1 MTCSILP
8 MTSIIDN
15 LYHVLNNG
23 SFYLLSFL
31 IIMSVIV
38 FVHEYGHYI
47 AAKLCNVKV
56 EVFSIGFGPELFGIN
71 DKSGTRWKFSVIPI
85 GGYVKMLGDEDPSG
99 AKASSQHLSEK
110 DKLFAFCEK
119 PLYQKFFI
127 VFSGPLANLLFA
139 IVVLMMFF
147 TTKGM
152 MKHNSVI
159 GGIVQNSVAEHV
171 GLAPGDMI
179 LKINDH
185 KVKWFE
191 EIKQY
196 IEKYAKDNQELIIE
210 YSRNGHVHT
219 VKVKP
224 VIKDEKGLFGSIKK
238 RPFLGVTVSNT
249 LSNYELQKLSIS
261 NAFIQSI
268 NYTYLLSKSI
278 FQVLGQMLTGKRSV
292 SELGGPIRIAQYSG
306 ESVKHNEVL
315 LCMAMIS
322 INLGIMNLLPVP
334 MLDGGHI
341 FQYFVQAILR
351 RKQLNPK
358 YQQCISTIGL
368 MLLLSLMILAT
379 FNDIKSMFK

>member
-1 MTCSILP
+1 
-8 MTSIIDN
+8 
-15 LYHVLNNG
+15 
-23 SFYLLSFL
+23 
-31 IIMSVIV
+31 MSVIV

-47 AAKLCNVKV
+47 VAKLCNVKV

-85 GGYVKMLGDEDPSG
+85 GGYVKMLGDDDPSG
-99 AKASSQHLSEK
+99 ARASSQHLSEE

-127 VFSGPLANLLFA
+127 VFAGPLANLLFA
-139 IVVLMMFF
+139 IVILMMFF

-159 GGIVQNSVAEHV
+159 GGIVQDSVAEHV
-171 GLAPGDMI
+171 GLAPGDII

-185 KVKWFE
+185 QIKWFE
-191 EIKQY
+191 EIKQH
-196 IEKYAKDNQELIIE
+196 IEKYTKDNQELTIE
-210 YSRNGHVHT
+210 YSRDGHIHNI
-219 VKVKP
+219 KVKP
-224 VIKDEKGLFGSIKK
+224 TIKEEKGLFGSVKK
-238 RPFLGVTVSNT
+238 RPFLGVTISNT
-249 LSNYELQKLSIS
+249 FSNYEFQKLSIS
-261 NAFIQSI
+261 NAFVQSI

-278 FQVLGQMLTGKRSV
+278 FQILGQMLTGKRSI

-351 RKQLNPK
+351 RKQLNPR

>member
-1 MTCSILP
+1 

-47 AAKLCNVKV
+47 IAKLCNVKV

-99 AKASSQHLSEK
+99 ARVSSQHLSEK

-127 VFSGPLANLLFA
+127 VFAGPLANLLFA
-139 IVVLMMFF
+139 IVILMVFF
-147 TTKGM
+147 STKGM

-159 GGIVQNSVAEHV
+159 GGIVRDSVAEQV

-185 KVKWFE
+185 QIKWFE
-191 EIKQY
+191 EIKQH
-196 IEKYAKDNQELIIE
+196 IEKYEKDNQELIIE
-210 YSRNGHVHT
+210 YSRDGHIHN

-224 VIKDEKGLFGSIKK
+224 AIKEEKGLFGSIKK
-238 RPFLGVTVSNT
+238 RPFLGVTISDIF
-249 LSNYELQKLSIS
+249 SNYEFQKLSVS
-261 NAFIQSI
+261 NAFVQSI

-278 FQVLGQMLTGKRSV
+278 FQILGQMLTGKRSI

>member
-1 MTCSILP
+1 MA
-8 MTSIIDN
+8 SIIDN

-31 IIMSVIV
+31 IIMSIIV

-47 AAKLCNVKV
+47 VAKLCNVKV

-85 GGYVKMLGDEDPSG
+85 GGYVKMLGDEDP
-99 AKASSQHLSEK
+99 ASVEANPNRLSEE
-110 DKLFAFCEK
+110 DKLLAFCEK
-119 PLYQKFFI
+119 PLYQKFLI
-127 VFSGPLANLLFA
+127 VFAGPFANLVFA

-159 GGIVQNSVAEHV
+159 GGVVQDSAAQHA
-171 GLAPGDMI
+171 GLASGDTI
-179 LKINDH
+179 LKINDYQ
-185 KVKWFE
+185 VKWFE

-196 IEKYAKDNQELIIE
+196 IEKYAKDNQELTIE
-210 YSRNGHVHT
+210 YARDGHIHV

-224 VIKDEKGLFGSIKK
+224 SIKEEKGLFGSIKK
-238 RPFLGVTVSNT
+238 SPFLGVTMSNV
-249 LSNYELQKLSIS
+249 LSNYEFQRLSITS
-261 NAFIQSI
+261 AFVQSI

-278 FQVLGQMLTGKRSV
+278 FQVLGQMLVGKRSI

-322 INLGIMNLLPVP
+322 INLGVMNLLPIP

-358 YQQCISTIGL
+358 YQRYISTIGL
-368 MLLLSLMILAT
+368 MLLLSLMIFVT